1 MQQPSKITEY
11 LETVRQQIRWKKAQL
26 PVLEEINNHIID
38 QKNAFISEGLSEE
51 EAADRAIAEMG
62 DPVVVGEQ
70 LDRAHRPRP
79 DWPLLV
85 MTAAILLLGL
95 AIQVLIGPNH
105 RNNGAEMFQKQFI

>member
-26 PVLEEINNHIID
+26 PVLEEINNHLID

-62 DPVVVGEQ
+62 DLFLSGKQ

-85 MTAAILLLGL
+85 MTAVCSLLKH
-95 AIQVLIGPNH
+95 VTFH
-105 RNNGAEMFQKQFI
+105 RK